1 MQILTH
7 VQQNSYIIELTGTL
21 DSNNAYSVKN
31 ALNSALQYRPKEV
44 MVDCEGLQEISPR
57 SLKYLR
63 NTIRGL
69 QRNQIGVVLISV
81 NNQVN
86 NLFTCLGINDFTREV
101 NSTSLISCSDHCD
114 IYFRK
119 L

>member
-7 VQQNSYIIELTGTL
+7 VQKNSYIIELNGVL
-21 DSNNAYSVKN
+21 DKKNAYTVKN
-31 ALNSALQYRPKEV
+31 ALAEALQHNPKEV

-63 NTIRGL
+63 NTARNLQQNHIGL
-69 QRNQIGVVLISV
+69 VLISV
-81 NNQVN
+81 NHR
-86 NLFTCLGINDFTREV
+86 LNDVF
-101 NSTSLISCSDHCD
+101 NCMGMHSLIRQVTSSSLIAPQNQSD

-119 L
+119 I

>member
-7 VQQNSYIIELTGTL
+7 VQQNSYIIELSGTL

-31 ALNSALQYRPKEV
+31 ALNEALQFNPKEV
-44 MVDCEGLQEISPR
+44 LVDCEGLEEISPR

-63 NTIRGL
+63 NTVRSL
-69 QRNQIGVVLISV
+69 QQNQIGVVLISV
-81 NNQVN
+81 NNHLNDVFN
-86 NLFTCLGINDFTREV
+86 CLGLNVFTRRV
-101 NSTSLISCSDHCD
+101 NSTSLIACSDHCD

>member
-21 DSNNAYSVKN
+21 DSNNAYSLKN
-31 ALNSALQYRPKEV
+31 AFNDALQYKPKEV
-44 MVDCEGLQEISPR
+44 MVDCERLEEISPR

-63 NTIRGL
+63 NTIRRL
-69 QRNQIGVVLISV
+69 QENQIGVVLISV
-81 NNQVN
+81 NNQLN
-86 NLFTCLGINDFTREV
+86 DMFACLGIKDFTRQV
-101 NSTSLISCSDHCD
+101 NSTSLIACSDHCD

>member
-7 VQQNSYIIELTGTL
+7 VQQNSYIIELTGIL
-21 DSNNAYSVKN
+21 DSNNAYSLKN
-31 ALNSALQYRPKEV
+31 AFNDALQYKPKEV
-44 MVDCEGLQEISPR
+44 MVDCERLEEISPR

-69 QRNQIGVVLISV
+69 QENQIGVVLISV
-81 NNQVN
+81 NNQLN
-86 NLFTCLGINDFTREV
+86 DMFACLGIKDFTRQV
-101 NSTSLISCSDHCD
+101 NSTSLIACSDHCD